1 MEDTIKQE
9 ETNKSLEDIIEG
21 LIFVVGD
28 EGLTIE
34 QLELVLEEPK
44 KDIVLAIDKL
54 IDKYDNDNSMI
65 ELSMCGNILK
75 FLTKS
80 TLYPYLDK
88 LFTNTKSSV
97 LSQSAL
103 ETLAIIAYKQP
114 IERSE
119 IEEIRGVGADQM
131 IRKLMAR
138 NLIKE
143 AGRSEAPGRPF
154 LYEVTDLFMESFKL
168 VSLDE
173 LPDLPMYIDEEQENL
188 FNER

>member
-188 FNER
+188 FNES